1 MNLNSSYY
9 NISQYYNME
18 FPKFEPNESI
28 TDKFYKQTFCPN
40 KARKMIESG
49 YNVAYDKVWIREWN
63 IKGFTDGRTH
73 LEKIM
78 SLSRNGVLSP
88 KIDGTE
94 QGRYVYNQSLS
105 LGLLSAPF
113 RHTLCKDEYIDFDM
127 TNAHYVILNE
137 LCRLSKVPKQQYE
150 NISRYVKDRD
160 ALREKIGKDLFPN
173 KSFAEVKDD
182 VKRLFLITLYGGSF
196 EKWAKDM
203 GLDEKVKP
211 HTIIVGMRNEMN
223 SLLNMFIKNANPTL
237 WLETF
242 EKVKKLNDK
251 NKKLSDKNQTPYH
264 HKNADARF
272 LSIFL
277 QSWERKIIE
286 TAICYMEEKKY
297 IKDNVLIYTFD
308 GFMIK
313 KYDID
318 TNAICIE
325 LKDYIRE
332 RLDMNMGWETK
343 EFDKARDDDF
353 FPPKKVYDVP
363 KSKTLKIDFDYLK
376 ESRSY
381 DEKKDYFERFVIKTI
396 EPSPMY
402 WITSHKTENGRITK
416 HINYMNDIQLKQ
428 SYNEI
433 KLNEEKKSNNKGLNS
448 SLSFIDKWLDDADKR
463 RAYRH
468 DFIPYPTDP
477 RERVEEDDDI
487 FNIFTGYNE
496 ACFQD
501 LKPAENTLDGFMYVL
516 KNLLGGTD
524 EDLDEFNSLIS
535 KKIQNPHIKI
545 DKSFLIKSR
554 QGEGKNTCMDA
565 IGSVM
570 GKAHYFYTSNVNDI
584 FGTHAEGT
592 EGKLFVILNEMDI
605 ASTKAITSAFKSYI
619 TEDSIRVNPKNIRPF
634 DVKNLAL
641 VGVLSNEE
649 SPIFIDSREGDRRW
663 FIFQGNKKNKEIPRE
678 KWEKLHK
685 RVKTPEFINALYNF
699 YMNYKPKKDLSSLRI
714 RNSHK
719 EAYKSV
725 VCRYIKPEAIFLHD
739 YITQKSCLNGHN
751 DDEIHPHQREV
762 LYYGYKD
769 FNELPHRANGRS
781 CDFKDCSWFNDENY
795 LTNTFE
801 FKGTEFLHDYEVWL
815 KANHFSIERSSKSS
829 KAFYNNLVSL
839 DCDIL
844 RKRKNGNVEHISFQP
859 YKVLEGLI
867 KSNMIEMEKEFQ
879 DDMRKS
885 VKRAMSVKKTI
896 KDAINGEP
904 QEKKA
909 DYELIDW

>member
-1 MNLNSSYY
+1 
-9 NISQYYNME
+9 ME

-28 TDKFYKQTFCPN
+28 TDRFYKQTFCPN
-40 KARKMIESG
+40 KARKMLDSG
-49 YNVAYDKVWIREWN
+49 YNDAYDKVWIREWN
-63 IKGFTDGRTH
+63 IKGFKDGRTH
-73 LEKIM
+73 LEKIIN
-78 SLSRNGVLSP
+78 LSRSGVLSP

-94 QGRYVYNQSLS
+94 QGRYIYNQSLS
-105 LGLLSAPF
+105 IGLLSAPF

-160 ALREKIGKDLFPN
+160 ALRQQIGKDLFPN
-173 KSFAEVKDD
+173 KSFAEVKDE

-196 EKWAKDM
+196 EKWAKEM

-211 HTIIVGMRNEMN
+211 HTIIVGMKNEMN
-223 SLLNMFIKNANPTL
+223 SLLNMFIKNSNPTL
-237 WLETF
+237 WLDTF
-242 EKVKKLNDK
+242 EKVKKLNEK

-264 HKNADARF
+264 HKNADSRF

-286 TAICYMEEKKY
+286 TAICYMEDKKY
-297 IKDNVLIYTFD
+297 IKDNVLIYTYD
-308 GFMIK
+308 GFMIRFQK
-313 KYDID
+313 DMD
-318 TNAICIE
+318 TDEVCRG

-332 RLDMNMGWETK
+332 RLNMDMRWETK
-343 EFDKARDDDF
+343 EFDKAKDDDF

-363 KSKTLKIDFDYLK
+363 KENMLRIDFDYLK
-376 ESRSY
+376 ECRSY
-381 DEKKDYFERFVIKTI
+381 DEKKGYFERFVIKTI

-402 WITSHKTENGRITK
+402 WITSHKTENGRVTK
-416 HINYMNDIQLKQ
+416 HINYMNDLQLKQ
-428 SYNEI
+428 SYIEI
-433 KLNEEKKSNNKGLNS
+433 KLNEQKKSNNKGMNAS
-448 SLSFIDKWLDDADKR
+448 IPFIERWLDDDEKR

-477 RERVEEDDDI
+477 KERVEDDDGV
-487 FNIFTGYNE
+487 FNLFTGYDE

-501 LKPAENTLDGFMYVL
+501 LKPAENILDGFMYVL
-516 KNLLGGTD
+516 KNLLGGT
-524 EDLDEFNSLIS
+524 EEGLEEFNTLIA
-535 KKIQNPHIKI
+535 KKIQNPHIKF

-605 ASTKAITSAFKSYI
+605 GSTKAITSAFKSYI
-619 TEDSIRVNPKNIRPF
+619 TEDSLRVNPKNIRPF

-663 FIFQGNKKNKEIPRE
+663 NIFQGNRKNKELPH
-678 KWEKLHK
+678 KCWVALHNK
-685 RVKTPEFINALYNF
+685 IKTPEFINALYKF
-699 YMNYKPKKDLSSLRI
+699 YMNYKCDKSLSSLRI

-725 VCRYIKPEAIFLHD
+725 VCRYIKPEALFLYD
-739 YITQKSCLNGHN
+739 YITQKSCLWGKN
-751 DDEIHPHQREV
+751 DDDIHPTQRQDIC
-762 LYYGYKD
+762 YGYKSY
-769 FNELPHRANGRS
+769 EALKHREHIS
-781 CDFKDCSWFNDENY
+781 CDSNSCSWYGDKNY

-815 KANHFSIERSSKSS
+815 KKNHFPIERSSKSS
-829 KAFYNNLVSL
+829 KAFYNNLFTL

-844 RKRKNGNVEHISFQP
+844 RKRKNGNAEHLSFQP
-859 YKVLEGLI
+859 YKVLEGLL
-867 KSNMIEMEKEFQ
+867 KNNMIEMEDEFKK
-879 DDMRKS
+879 DMRDCVRKAS
-885 VKRAMSVKKTI
+885 IVKQTI
-896 KDAINGEP
+896 KDAMM
-904 QEKKA
+904 EKPTQKKT

>member
-1 MNLNSSYY
+1 
-9 NISQYYNME
+9 ME

-211 HTIIVGMRNEMN
+211 HIIIVGMRNEMN

-363 KSKTLKIDFDYLK
+363 TKNMLRVNFNYLK
-376 ESRSY
+376 ECRSY

-428 SYNEI
+428 SYIEI

-477 RERVEEDDDI
+477 RERVEDDDI

-663 FIFQGNKKNKEIPRE
+663 FIFQGNKKNKELPRE

-844 RKRKNGNVEHISFQP
+844 RKRKNGNAEHISFQP